1 MYLDSYTEWSN
12 RKLNSIKNLT
22 NGTSKFY
29 RWTIHMIE
37 IGNIAYLLRTNIT
50 FLCIRINETR
60 KIWRQMPFHLV
71 FTIFLVL
78 HVEHVKWRPFFFYVG
93 IKILKNIDLVW
104 IENDDIYLQII
115 AMETN
120 NYISSFK
127 CADALIIE
135 LNRHTSSFNYI

>member
-60 KIWRQMPFHLV
+60 KIWRQMSFHLV
-71 FTIFLVL
+71 YTICLVL
-78 HVEHVKWRPFFFYVG
+78 HGEHKKWRLFVFYVG
-93 IKILKNIDLVW
+93 IKILKNIESVW

-115 AMETN
+115 VMETK
-120 NYISSFK
+120 NYISCFK

>member
-1 MYLDSYTEWSN
+1 MNESSN
-12 RKLNSIKNLT
+12 RKMNSIKNLT

-29 RWTIHMIE
+29 QWTIRMIE
-37 IGNIAYLLRTNIT
+37 IRNIAYLLRTNIT
-50 FLCIRINETR
+50 FVCIRINETR
-60 KIWRQMPFHLV
+60 KIWRQMSFHLV
-71 FTIFLVL
+71 YTICLVL
-78 HVEHVKWRPFFFYVG
+78 HGEHKKWRLFVFYVG
-93 IKILKNIDLVW
+93 IKILKNIELVW

-115 AMETN
+115 VMETN